1 MSRRQE
7 TEFVRISAVKL
18 LTLHACRLICLMTI
32 GKILGQSNP
41 SLMPIWLLQHRYSIL
56 LSSSIL
62 CSLVVWLHIST
73 SFNTHEVFCI
83 GLAACQL
90 QFLWCEKADLHIPS
104 IITPYKNRK
113 MPGIYFVNIK
123 GIFPEGT
130 CLLLALLSWEVI
142 LIGFEKAKNHW
153 VLDFR
158 WETQSFPM
166 VAFWGVAA
174 WNIQLLE
181 FGLELR
187 MVPHWRCVM
196 SIGWKCLQSSSLGV
210 LDCSYQSCIVH
221 KHIQ

>member
-62 CSLVVWLHIST
+62 WSLVVWLHISV

-90 QFLWCEKADLHIPS
+90 QLLWCQKADFHIPS

-123 GIFPEGT
+123 GIFPHY
-130 CLLLALLSWEVI
+130 LSSLSFTFLGSNIDRFWESRKI
-142 LIGFEKAKNHW
+142 LGA
-153 VLDFR
+153 
-158 WETQSFPM
+158 
-166 VAFWGVAA
+166 
-174 WNIQLLE
+174 
-181 FGLELR
+181 GLQVRDSIISHGCFLR
-187 MVPHWRCVM
+187 SCNVEH
-196 SIGWKCLQSSSLGV
+196 SIVGIRSRIEDGSTLKVCNVHRVKRLQSSSLGV
-210 LDCSYQSCIVH
+210 LDCLYQSCIVH